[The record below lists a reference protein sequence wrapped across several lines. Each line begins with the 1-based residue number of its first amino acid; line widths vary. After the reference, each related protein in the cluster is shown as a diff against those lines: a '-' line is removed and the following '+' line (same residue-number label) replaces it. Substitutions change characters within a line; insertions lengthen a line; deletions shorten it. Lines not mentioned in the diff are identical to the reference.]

1 MTGILIVFIIFRDKE
16 EIEYEGDDCMVRIGS
31 VFIPVTN
38 LEKAIGWYEEHLGVK
53 KIQEW
58 GEGSGKGAGLY
69 FPDSLTQLGLVQVE
83 SVQPTEFRVLGEH
96 RNSYFNFLVEDIH
109 AFYHKLKESEVETTK
124 LEDFG
129 GMTCF
134 DFYDLDGN
142 SFSVVSEIKD
152 SPFHSDEIQK
162 LQTHKQ

>member
-1 MTGILIVFIIFRDKE
+1 MI
-16 EIEYEGDDCMVRIGS
+16 RIGS

-38 LEKAIGWYEEHLGVK
+38 LEKAIVWYEKHLDVQ
-53 KIQEW
+53 KIEGW
-58 GEGSGKGAGLY
+58 GEGIGKGAGFY
-69 FPDSLTQLGLVQVE
+69 FPNNPTQLGLVQVE
-83 SVQPTEFRVLGEH
+83 SNQPTEFQVQGKH

-109 AFYHKLKESEVETTK
+109 AFYHQLNDAGVETTE

-142 SFSVVSEIKD
+142 PFSVVNEVVD
-152 SPFHSDEIQK
+152 SPFHSDKIKK
-162 LQTHKQ
+162 LQDQANF